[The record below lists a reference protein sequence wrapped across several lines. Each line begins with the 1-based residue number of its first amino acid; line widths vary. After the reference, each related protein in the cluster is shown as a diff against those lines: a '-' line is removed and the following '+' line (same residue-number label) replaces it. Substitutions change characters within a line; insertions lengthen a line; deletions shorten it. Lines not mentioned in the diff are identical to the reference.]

1 MPVVIDANSEL
12 KKDRDIAGKTADFI
26 DYLFLSLLALIFLCP
41 LVILLLSAFKTT
53 QELFFNP
60 FGLPKQFSFEIF
72 ARVWNRAHFNIYFA
86 NSVMISVASLI
97 LLLVTASLAAYGLGR
112 FKFRMNNLI
121 FIFFLAGIMIPMRLG
136 ILPLFI
142 LMKNLSLLD
151 KSLSLILTYAA
162 SGLPMPVFILTG
174 FFKNIPF
181 ELSDAARVDGCSE
194 LQILNRIMLPL
205 TRPALATVTIVN
217 FVPWWNDFFFPLLFI
232 KSDQLKTI
240 PLGMT
245 VFFGEYMTDWS
256 MLFAGMV
263 MASIPLLILYLL
275 MSKQFI
281 SGLTAGAVK
290 G

>member
-1 MPVVIDANSEL
+1 
-12 KKDRDIAGKTADFI
+12 
-26 DYLFLSLLALIFLCP
+26 
-41 LVILLLSAFKTT
+41 LLSAFKTT

-162 SGLPMPVFILTG
+162 SGLPMSVFILTG